1 MSNAL
6 RRRLSRLETQ
16 GNPPGVH
23 GAPAEAELTWAR
35 DVTHRYFEL
44 VGLWEILGPPFEA
57 PPRTPADQAFIA
69 ECNAGML
76 AKAKDICKRDDRAHG
91 REVWSDLTPEQR
103 ERRLEEIAAEYGLDP
118 AGNPL

>member
-6 RRRLSRLETQ
+6 KRRLSRLETQ
-16 GNPPGVH
+16 GTPSPVH
-23 GAPAEAELTWAR
+23 AAPAAAELKWAR

-44 VGLWEILGPPFEA
+44 AGLWEILGPPWA
-57 PPRTPADQAFIA
+57 PPPYTLADKEFIA

-91 REVWSDLTPEQR
+91 REVWSDMTPEQR
-103 ERRLEEIAAEYGLDP
+103 ERRHRDIYAEYGLDP
-118 AGNPL
+118 SGNPL